1 MSAIIKSEVPDGAL
15 EIELKD
21 LYAANGSY
29 TPEEKIEAVMAYM
42 VTGTSRK
49 ASKICNIPEG
59 TIRWWKSQAMWW
71 EDVMRECRKKKQ
83 DELDAAFT
91 NVIHIAVEALE
102 DRVRNGNTV
111 LTKDG
116 GRVQV
121 PMQGKEIA
129 VSLAVIF
136 DKRQLLRG
144 DPTQKVERVTEKD
157 RLDNLQRKFE
167 EIARKVNAKEINDVS
182 YDVVEEETKD
192 GWSESE

>member
-1 MSAIIKSEVPDGAL
+1 MSAIIKYVDPEGAL

-21 LYAANGSY
+21 LYAANGTY
-29 TPEEKIEAVMAYM
+29 TPEEKINCVMAYM

-49 ASKICNIPEG
+49 ASKICHIPEG
-59 TIRWWKSQAMWW
+59 TIRWWKSSALWW
-71 EDVMRECRKKKQ
+71 DDVMRECRKKKQ

-91 NVIHIAVEALE
+91 NILHIAVEELE
-102 DRVRNGNTV
+102 DRVTNGNTV

-116 GRVQV
+116 EAKKV

-167 EIARKVNAKEINDVS
+167 EIARKVNAKEINGVQ
-182 YDVVEEETKD
+182 YDVVEEEIQD
-192 GWSESE
+192 GFESE